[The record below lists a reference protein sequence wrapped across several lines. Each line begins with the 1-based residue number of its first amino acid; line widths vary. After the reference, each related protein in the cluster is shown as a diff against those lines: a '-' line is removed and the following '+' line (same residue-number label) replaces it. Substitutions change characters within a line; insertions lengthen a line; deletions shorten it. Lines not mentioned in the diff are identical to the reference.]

1 MALPVGLVGR
11 LVFLF
16 ARHLRSRPLLPLND
30 PFFKEA
36 FAHDV
41 H

>member
-1 MALPVGLVGR
+1 VR
-11 LVFLF
+11 Q
-16 ARHLRSRPLLPLND
+16 LRSRPLLPLND

-36 FAHDV
+36 FAHEA